1 MTFRRPP
8 GVIRPK
14 ISTMPRYKT
23 EASCQLELYKL
34 VTEKQRLEHELN
46 LVEQRAFQINKRLE
60 VINNHITEVEK
71 KVIEMRESDQPPK
84 LTTRITPPDQKQN
97 FQTFYLEY

>member
-8 GVIRPK
+8 AVIRPK

-71 KVIEMRESDQPPK
+71 KVIEMRENSQPPK
-84 LTTRITPPDQKQN
+84 LTTRIPTSDQKQ
-97 FQTFYLEY
+97 